1 MISETLEPFLDAG
14 LAVLLWAFVAF
25 LWVFTHELIKD
36 NTRFGNEIN
45 TPDLKEYAIAGLAT
59 VALCALTF
67 IVLMYTLSIM
77 RVF

>member
-1 MISETLEPFLDAG
+1 MISETLEPFFNAG

-25 LWVFTHELIKD
+25 LWVFAHELIKD

-45 TPDLKEYAIAGLAT
+45 TPDMKEYATVGLVI

-67 IVLMYTLSIM
+67 IVLMWTLSIAG
-77 RVF
+77 V